1 MFEGEPVM
9 FDDIAAISTP
19 PGEGGIAIVRLSGSG
34 VIDKMAGI
42 FKPRREG
49 VLLVGRPSHSLTLGW
64 IVDQGGEAIDEVL
77 VSLMRGPHSYTGE
90 DVVEINCHGGFLP
103 ARRCL
108 ERALAVGIRPAEP
121 GEFTRRAFL
130 NGRLDISQ
138 AEAVVDIIRAKS
150 DKGMRLAQQQ
160 LSGLNTRYVDNLED
174 GLTRINAILEASL
187 DFPDEVGE
195 PDYDEVETRL
205 GEIIHSLDNLVNA
218 AKRAEV
224 YREGVSIAICGK
236 PNVGKSTLL
245 NTLLRKEKAI
255 VTEIPGTT
263 RDVIEDYINVRGIPV
278 KIMDTAGIRATEDR
292 VEKIGVERSREVIN
306 QADLVLFLLD
316 VETGI
321 TAEDREIFDQIQ
333 ACNVI
338 VLVNK
343 EDLAEKNIDAA
354 SLAQLFPGLRV
365 IRGSAREEIGID
377 ELESSIEEM
386 VLSGQTGSDNLEI
399 MVSTR
404 QKGALERARQHVLDA
419 AGGLRN
425 MPLDCLGVDL
435 GSALEA
441 LGEITGKNL
450 KEEAINRIF
459 HDFCIGK

>member
-1 MFEGEPVM
+1 MY
-9 FDDIAAISTP
+9 DDIAAISTP
-19 PGEGGIAIVRLSGSG
+19 PGEGGIAIVRLSGTG
-34 VIDKMAGI
+34 VLEKLSPL
-42 FKPRREG
+42 FRPRREDIK
-49 VLLVGRPSHSLTLGW
+49 LVDRRSHTLTLGW
-64 IVDQGGEAIDEVL
+64 MLDNAGEILDEVL
-77 VSLMRGPHSYTGE
+77 VTVMRGPHSYTGE
-90 DVVEINCHGGFLP
+90 DVAEINCHGGYLP

-108 ERALAVGIRPAEP
+108 ERVLAAGFRLAEP
-121 GEFTRRAFL
+121 GEFTRRAYL

-138 AEAVVDIIRAKS
+138 AEAVIDIIRAKS
-150 DKGMRLAQQQ
+150 DKGMQLAQQ
-160 LSGLNTRYVDNLED
+160 GLAGFNTRYVDNLAD
-174 GLTRINAILEASL
+174 GLTRINAILEASI

-195 PDYDEVETRL
+195 PDFDEVEARL
-205 GEIIHSLDNLVNA
+205 QEINDSLMALINA

-306 QADLVLFLLD
+306 AADLVLFLLD
-316 VETGI
+316 VESGI
-321 TAEDREIFDQIQ
+321 TTEDREIFRQIQ
-333 ACNVI
+333 SDNVI

-343 EDLAEKNIDAA
+343 EDLLEKNIDQA
-354 SLAQLFPGLRV
+354 SLAEMFPGLTI
-365 IRGSAREEIGID
+365 IRGSAREEIGIN
-377 ELESSIEEM
+377 ELEGAIENL
-386 VLSGQTGSDNLEI
+386 VLSGQTGADNLEI

-404 QKGALERARQHVLDA
+404 QRNALERARQHVGDTRQ
-419 AGGLRN
+419 GLREA
-425 MPLDCLGVDL
+425 PLDCLGVDL
-435 GSALEA
+435 GGALEA

>member
-1 MFEGEPVM
+1 MY
-9 FDDIAAISTP
+9 DDIAAISTP
-19 PGEGGIAIVRLSGSG
+19 PGEGGISIIRLSGTS
-34 VIDKMAGI
+34 VAQKIAPL
-42 FKPRREG
+42 FKAQRKGTAISE
-49 VLLVGRPSHSLTLGW
+49 RPSHTLTLGW
-64 IVDQGGEAIDEVL
+64 IIDDRGEIIDEVL
-77 VSLMRGPHSYTGE
+77 VGIMKCPRSYTGE
-90 DVVEINCHGGFLP
+90 DVVEINCHGGSLP

-108 ERALAVGIRPAEP
+108 ERVLSAGFRLAEP
-121 GEFTRRAFL
+121 GEFTRRAYL

-138 AEAVVDIIRAKS
+138 AEAVIDIIRAKS

-160 LSGLNTRYVDNLED
+160 LSGMNFSYIANLED
-174 GLTRINAILEASL
+174 GLTRINAMIEASI

-195 PDYDEVETRL
+195 PDYDEVEGRL
-205 GEIIHSLDNLVNA
+205 QEILSKLDSLINA
-218 AKRAEV
+218 ARRAEV
-224 YREGVSIAICGK
+224 YREGISIAICGK

-278 KIMDTAGIRATEDR
+278 KIMDTAGIRFTEDQ
-292 VEKIGVERSREVIN
+292 VEKIGVERSREAIKA
-306 QADLVLFLLD
+306 ADLVLFLLD

-321 TAEDREIFDQIQ
+321 TAEDREIFSQIHTQ
-333 ACNVI
+333 NII
-338 VLVNK
+338 VMVNK
-343 EDLAEKNIDAA
+343 EDLIEKKIDET
-354 SLAQLFPGLRV
+354 SLKGMFPGLPI

-377 ELESSIEEM
+377 ELEESIEKL

-404 QKGALERARQHVLDA
+404 QRSALERARQQVLDTRD
-419 AGGLRN
+419 GLREA
-425 MPLDCLGVDL
+425 PLDCLGVDL
-435 GSALEA
+435 GGAMEA

-450 KEEAINRIF
+450 KEEAIDRIF

>member
-1 MFEGEPVM
+1 M

-34 VIDKMAGI
+34 IIERMSNLFRPRKPELVMAE
-42 FKPRREG
+42 RS
-49 VLLVGRPSHSLTLGW
+49 SHTLTLGW
-64 IVDQGGEAIDEVL
+64 MLDYQGEIIDEVL
-77 VSLMRGPHSYTGE
+77 LGIMRGPHSYTGE
-90 DVVEINCHGGFLP
+90 DVVEINCHGGYLP

-108 ERALAVGIRPAEP
+108 EQVLAAGFRLAEP
-121 GEFTRRAFL
+121 GEFTRRAYL

-138 AEAVVDIIRAKS
+138 AEAVIDIIRAKS

-160 LSGLNTRYVDNLED
+160 LSGYNVRYISSLED
-174 GLTRINAILEASL
+174 GLTRINAILEASI

-195 PDYDEVETRL
+195 PDYDEVEERL
-205 GEIIHSLDNLVNA
+205 QGILVSLDSLINA
-218 AKRAEV
+218 AKRADI
-224 YREGVSIAICGK
+224 YRDGISIAICGK

-278 KIMDTAGIRATEDR
+278 KIMDTAGIRVTEDR

-306 QADLVLFLLD
+306 AADLVLFLLD

-321 TAEDREIFDQIQ
+321 TAEDREIFSQIQ
-333 ACNVI
+333 ARNVI

-343 EDLAEKNIDAA
+343 EDLVEKNIDTA
-354 SLAQLFPGLRV
+354 SLREMFPGLTI
-365 IRGSAREEIGID
+365 IRGSAREEIGMD
-377 ELESSIEEM
+377 ELEGAVENL

-404 QKGALERARQHVLDA
+404 QRMALERARQHVIDTME
-419 AGGLRN
+419 GLREA
-425 MPLDCLGVDL
+425 PLDCLGVDL
-435 GSALEA
+435 GGALEA

>member
-1 MFEGEPVM
+1 MY
-9 FDDIAAISTP
+9 DDIAAISTP
-19 PGEGGIAIVRLSGSG
+19 PGEGGIAIIRLSGTS
-34 VIDKMAGI
+34 VAQKIAPL
-42 FKPRREG
+42 FKAQRKGTAISE
-49 VLLVGRPSHSLTLGW
+49 RPSHTLTLGW
-64 IVDQGGEAIDEVL
+64 IIDDRGEIIDEVL
-77 VSLMRGPHSYTGE
+77 VGIMKCPRSYTGE
-90 DVVEINCHGGFLP
+90 DVVEINCHGGSLP

-108 ERALAVGIRPAEP
+108 ERVLSAGFRLAEP
-121 GEFTRRAFL
+121 GEFTRRAYL

-138 AEAVVDIIRAKS
+138 AEAVIDIIRAKS

-160 LSGLNTRYVDNLED
+160 LSGMNFSYIANLED
-174 GLTRINAILEASL
+174 GLTRINAMIEASI

-195 PDYDEVETRL
+195 PDYDEVEGRL
-205 GEIIHSLDNLVNA
+205 QEILSKLDSLINA
-218 AKRAEV
+218 ARRAEV
-224 YREGVSIAICGK
+224 YREGISIAICGK

-278 KIMDTAGIRATEDR
+278 KIMDTAGIRFTEDQ
-292 VEKIGVERSREVIN
+292 VEKIGVERSREAIKA
-306 QADLVLFLLD
+306 ADLVLFLLD

-321 TAEDREIFDQIQ
+321 TAEDREIFSQIHTQ
-333 ACNVI
+333 NII
-338 VLVNK
+338 VMVNK
-343 EDLAEKNIDAA
+343 EDLIEKKIDET
-354 SLAQLFPGLRV
+354 SLKGMFPGLPI

-377 ELESSIEEM
+377 ELEESIEKL

-404 QKGALERARQHVLDA
+404 QRSALERARQQVLDTRD
-419 AGGLRN
+419 GLREA
-425 MPLDCLGVDL
+425 PLDCLGVDL
-435 GSALEA
+435 GGAMEA

-450 KEEAINRIF
+450 KEEAIDRIF

>member
-1 MFEGEPVM
+1 MIE
-9 FDDIAAISTP
+9 DDIAAISTP
-19 PGEGGIAIVRLSGSG
+19 PGEGGIAMVRLSGSG
-34 VIDKMAGI
+34 VIEKMDKL
-42 FKPRREG
+42 FRPHLEG
-49 VLLVGRPSHSLTLGW
+49 RLLTERPSHSLTLGW
-64 IVDQGGEAIDEVL
+64 MTDDNNEVIDEVL
-77 VSLMRGPHSYTGE
+77 ISVMRGPHSYSGE

-108 ERALAVGIRPAEP
+108 ERVLSAGVRLAEP
-121 GEFTRRAFL
+121 GEFTRRAYL

-138 AEAVVDIIRAKS
+138 AEAVIDIIRAKS

-160 LSGLNTRYVDNLED
+160 LSGLNVRYVNHLEE

-195 PDYDEVETRL
+195 PDYDEVDERL
-205 GEIIHSLDNLVNA
+205 QEVRDSLDALINA
-218 AKRAEV
+218 ARRAEI
-224 YREGVSIAICGK
+224 YREGISIAICGK

-263 RDVIEDYINVRGIPV
+263 RDIIEDYINVRGIPV

-306 QADLVLFLLD
+306 AADLVLFLLD
-316 VETGI
+316 VESGI
-321 TAEDREIFDQIQ
+321 TEEDREIFAQIQ
-333 ACNVI
+333 TRNI
-338 VLVNK
+338 IILVNK
-343 EDLAEKNIDAA
+343 EDLMEKNIDTA
-354 SLAQLFPGLRV
+354 SLAELFPGLPL

-377 ELESSIEEM
+377 ELEESIENL

-404 QKGALERARQHVLDA
+404 QRQALERARQHVIDVMQS
-419 AGGLRN
+419 LREA
-425 MPLDCLGVDL
+425 PLDCLGVDL
-435 GSALEA
+435 GGALEA

>member
-1 MFEGEPVM
+1 MY
-9 FDDIAAISTP
+9 DIIAAISTP
-19 PGEGGIAIVRLSGSG
+19 PGEGGIAIVRLSGTG
-34 VIDKMAGI
+34 VLGKMAEGFSPRHKGI
-42 FKPRREG
+42 TLEA
-49 VLLVGRPSHSLTLGW
+49 RPSHSLTLGW
-64 IVDQGGEAIDEVL
+64 MIDDGGEIIDEVL
-77 VSLMRGPHSYTGE
+77 VSVMRGPHSYTGE

-108 ERALAVGIRPAEP
+108 ERVLAAGVRLAEP
-121 GEFTRRAFL
+121 GEFTRRAYL

-138 AEAVVDIIRAKS
+138 AEAVIDIIRAKS

-160 LSGLNTRYVDNLED
+160 LSGFNVRYINDLED
-174 GLTRINAILEASL
+174 GLTRINAILEASI

-195 PDYDEVETRL
+195 PDLDEVEQRL
-205 GEIIHSLDNLVNA
+205 QEIMGSLDALISA
-218 AKRAEV
+218 AKRAEIF
-224 YREGVSIAICGK
+224 REGVSIAICGK

-306 QADLVLFLLD
+306 AADLVLFLLD

-321 TAEDREIFDQIQ
+321 TEEDREIFAQISSRK
-333 ACNVI
+333 VI

-343 EDLAEKNIDAA
+343 EDLLEKNIDAA
-354 SLAQLFPGLRV
+354 SLEKTFTGLS
-365 IRGSAREEIGID
+365 IIHGSAREEIGID
-377 ELESSIEEM
+377 ELEEAIESLI
-386 VLSGQTGSDNLEI
+386 LSGGTGSDNLEI

-404 QKGALERARQHVLDA
+404 QRNALEQARQHVTDTRES
-419 AGGLRN
+419 LREA
-425 MPLDCLGVDL
+425 PLDCLGVDL
-435 GSALEA
+435 GGALDA

>member
-1 MFEGEPVM
+1 MY
-9 FDDIAAISTP
+9 DDIAAISTP
-19 PGEGGIAIVRLSGSG
+19 PGEGGIAIIRLSGT
-34 VIDKMAGI
+34 GI
-42 FKPRREG
+42 IERITELFRPRNPEQEMI
-49 VLLVGRPSHSLTLGW
+49 LRPSHTLTLGW
-64 IVDQGGEAIDEVL
+64 IIDNGGEIIDEVL
-77 VSLMRGPHSYTGE
+77 VSVMKGPHSYTGE
-90 DVVEINCHGGFLP
+90 DVVEINCHGGVLS

-108 ERALAVGIRPAEP
+108 ERVLTTGFRLAEP
-121 GEFTRRAFL
+121 GEFTRRAYL

-138 AEAVVDIIRAKS
+138 AEAVIDVIRAKS

-160 LSGLNTRYVDNLED
+160 LSGMNARYIDSLED
-174 GLTRINAILEASL
+174 GLTRINAIVEASI

-195 PDYDEVETRL
+195 PDFDEVDQRL
-205 GEIIHSLDNLVNA
+205 QEILYSLDTLINA
-218 AKRAEV
+218 ARRAEV
-224 YREGVSIAICGK
+224 YREGISIVICGK

-245 NTLLRKEKAI
+245 NTLLRKDKAI

-306 QADLVLFLLD
+306 TAELVLFLLD
-316 VETGI
+316 VEAGI
-321 TAEDREIFDQIQ
+321 TDEDREIFSLIQ
-333 ACNVI
+333 TKNVI

-343 EDLAEKNIDAA
+343 EDLAEKNINED
-354 SLAQLFPGLRV
+354 SLKEMFPGLTI

-377 ELESSIEEM
+377 ELEESIENL
-386 VLSGQTGSDNLEI
+386 VLAGQTGSDNLEI

-404 QKGALERARQHVLDA
+404 QRNALERARQSVIDSRE
-419 AGGLRN
+419 GLREA
-425 MPLDCLGVDL
+425 PLDCLGVDL
-435 GSALEA
+435 GGALDA

-450 KEEAINRIF
+450 KEEAIDRIF

>member
-1 MFEGEPVM
+1 MY
-9 FDDIAAISTP
+9 DDIAAISTP
-19 PGEGGIAIVRLSGSG
+19 PGEGGIAIVRLSGTG
-34 VIDKMAGI
+34 VLEKLSPI
-42 FKPRREG
+42 FRPRREG
-49 VLLVGRPSHSLTLGW
+49 VTLGGRPSHTLTLGW
-64 IVDQGGEAIDEVL
+64 MIDDQGEILDEVM
-77 VSLMRGPHSYTGE
+77 VSVMRGPHSYTGE
-90 DVVEINCHGGFLP
+90 DVAEINCHGGYLP

-108 ERALAVGIRPAEP
+108 ERVLAAGFRLAEP
-121 GEFTRRAFL
+121 GEFTRRAYL

-138 AEAVVDIIRAKS
+138 AEAVIDIIRAKS
-150 DKGMRLAQQQ
+150 DKGMRLAQQ
-160 LSGLNTRYVDNLED
+160 GLAGFNTRYVDNLED
-174 GLTRINAILEASL
+174 GLTRINAILEASI

-195 PDYDEVETRL
+195 PDYEEVETRL
-205 GEIIHSLDNLVNA
+205 QEIDNSLTALINA
-218 AKRAEV
+218 AKRAEI

-263 RDVIEDYINVRGIPV
+263 RDVIEDFINVRGIPV

-306 QADLVLFLLD
+306 AADLVLFLLD
-316 VETGI
+316 VESGI
-321 TAEDREIFDQIQ
+321 TAEDREIFRQIQ
-333 ACNVI
+333 TRNVI

-343 EDLAEKNIDAA
+343 EDLLEKNIEQFA
-354 SLAQLFPGLRV
+354 LAEMFPGLNI

-377 ELESSIEEM
+377 ELEGAIENL
-386 VLSGQTGSDNLEI
+386 VLSGQTGADNLEI

-404 QKGALERARQHVLDA
+404 QRNALERARQHVLDTRE
-419 AGGLRN
+419 GLREA
-425 MPLDCLGVDL
+425 PLDCLGVDL
-435 GSALEA
+435 GGALEA

>member
-1 MFEGEPVM
+1 MYE
-9 FDDIAAISTP
+9 DDIAAISTP
-19 PGEGGIAIVRLSGSG
+19 PGEGGIAIVRLSGNG
-34 VIDKMAGI
+34 VIEKMNPL
-42 FKPRREG
+42 FRPRREG
-49 VLLVGRPSHSLTLGW
+49 TSLAGRPSHTLTLGW
-64 IVDQGGEAIDEVL
+64 IIDDRGEIIDEVL
-77 VSLMRGPHSYTGE
+77 VGIMKCPRSYTGE
-90 DVVEINCHGGFLP
+90 DVVEINCHGGSLP

-108 ERALAVGIRPAEP
+108 ERVLSAGFRLAEP
-121 GEFTRRAFL
+121 GEFTRRAYL

-138 AEAVVDIIRAKS
+138 AEAVIDIIRAKS

-160 LSGLNTRYVDNLED
+160 LSGMNFSYIANLED
-174 GLTRINAILEASL
+174 GLTRINAMIEASI

-195 PDYDEVETRL
+195 PDYDEVEGRL
-205 GEIIHSLDNLVNA
+205 QEILSKLDSLINA
-218 AKRAEV
+218 ARRAEV
-224 YREGVSIAICGK
+224 YREGISIAICGK

-278 KIMDTAGIRATEDR
+278 KIMDTAGIRFTEDQ
-292 VEKIGVERSREVIN
+292 VEKIGVERSREAIKA
-306 QADLVLFLLD
+306 ADLVLFLLD

-321 TAEDREIFDQIQ
+321 TAEDREIFSQIHTQ
-333 ACNVI
+333 NII
-338 VLVNK
+338 VMVNK
-343 EDLAEKNIDAA
+343 EDLIEKKIDET
-354 SLAQLFPGLRV
+354 SLKGMFPGLPI

-377 ELESSIEEM
+377 ELEESIEKL

-404 QKGALERARQHVLDA
+404 QRSALERARQQVLDTRD
-419 AGGLRN
+419 GLREA
-425 MPLDCLGVDL
+425 PLDCLGVDL
-435 GSALEA
+435 GGAMEA

-450 KEEAINRIF
+450 KEEAIDRIF

>member
-1 MFEGEPVM
+1 MFE
-9 FDDIAAISTP
+9 DDIAAISTP

-34 VIDKMAGI
+34 VIEKMDHL
-42 FKPRREG
+42 FRPRRAG
-49 VLLVGRPSHSLTLGW
+49 TALAGRPSHSLTLGW
-64 IVDQGGEAIDEVL
+64 LTDNSGEIIDEVL
-77 VSLMRGPHSYTGE
+77 VSVMRAPHSYTGE
-90 DVVEINCHGGFLP
+90 DVAEINCHGGFLP

-108 ERALAVGIRPAEP
+108 ERVLQAGFRLAEP
-121 GEFTRRAFL
+121 GEFTRRAYL

-138 AEAVVDIIRAKS
+138 AEAVIDIIKAKS

-160 LSGLNTRYVDNLED
+160 LSGMNVRYINDLED
-174 GLTRINAILEASL
+174 GLTRINAILEASI

-195 PDYDEVETRL
+195 PDYDEIDGRL
-205 GEIIHSLDNLVNA
+205 QEILRNLDFLINA
-218 AKRAEV
+218 AHRAEV

-278 KIMDTAGIRATEDR
+278 KIMDTAGIRSTEDR

-306 QADLVLFLLD
+306 AADLVLFLLD

-321 TAEDREIFDQIQ
+321 TAEDREIFRQIQ
-333 ACNVI
+333 AENLI

-343 EDLAEKNIDAA
+343 EDLVEKKIDQP
-354 SLAQLFPGLRV
+354 SLNDMFPGLTI

-377 ELESSIEEM
+377 ELEESIEQL
-386 VLSGQTGSDNLEI
+386 VLSGETGSDNLEI
-399 MVSTR
+399 MISTR
-404 QKGALERARQHVLDA
+404 QCSALERARQHVMDTCH
-419 AGGLRN
+419 GLREA
-425 MPLDCLGVDL
+425 PLDCLGVDL
-435 GSALEA
+435 GGALEA